1 MKMYYNACF
10 RFVFERRAKNLAS
23 HSLTYTLTCITLH
36 MADSEMT
43 GTANEAPSVSANGT
57 EALPDT
63 TSVEES
69 SQPFAIVVPS
79 MPEAIN
85 SLDAQ
90 QLQPQAEQPQPAAA
104 SEEVPLSTFASD
116 SVVSES
122 TAITSADPAAAAPVT
137 TTVLSVHSPAPTPEP
152 TETSQPEQQQTRA
165 ASPISQRIASITGVA
180 AAQRS
185 VNHPAFVPSASGKV
199 PANAAEKAA
208 SVAEALSKL
217 AHVGPPKLDVLKA
230 RIAEEPTDGE
240 AWKSYV
246 QLTEERGD
254 LERTRQVY
262 EELLKVFPDSVSG

>member
-1 MKMYYNACF
+1 
-10 RFVFERRAKNLAS
+10 
-23 HSLTYTLTCITLH
+23 

-63 TSVEES
+63 TSAQES

-79 MPEAIN
+79 VPEAIN

-90 QLQPQAEQPQPAAA
+90 QSQPQAEQSPPAAA
-104 SEEVPLSTFASD
+104 SEELPWSTFASVD

-122 TAITSADPAAAAPVT
+122 TAVTSAQPAAPAPLT
-137 TTVLSVHSPAPTPEP
+137 TTVLSVHSPAPTLEP

-180 AAQRS
+180 AAQRPA
-185 VNHPAFVPSASGKV
+185 NHPAFVPSSSGKV

-262 EELLKVFPDSVSG
+262 EELLKVFPDSVSV